1 MEVHKWLEDKLLPE
15 IVKNHI
21 IPYTYQTQSKQLMQD
36 VRSFYEDWNLIDGC
50 YSFDYNS
57 LILLKD
63 LIFYAD
69 FSRFENILKR
79 LHRYRETN
87 YTRLYIIAANLFYN
101 KRNINTDRK
110 TRMIVGLL
118 TPKQRTEFINK
129 YIIEDEIT
137 M

>member
-1 MEVHKWLEDKLLPE
+1 MEVHKWLEDKLPPE

-21 IPYTYQTQSKQLMQD
+21 IPYTYQIQSKQLMQD

-50 YSFDYNS
+50 YSFDFNS

-79 LHRYRETN
+79 LHRYRETK
-87 YTRLYIIAANLFYN
+87 YTRLYIIAATLFYN